1 IVEVTLLN
9 PYQVPKI
16 EELKETI
23 LDIQATNQNNEK
35 FIVEMQKKD
44 LGDFAKRS
52 LYYTSK
58 AYVSQLKKGH
68 DYSQLKKVYFI
79 GLLNFE
85 MFDNL
90 SFISRHLIINQET
103 TQQDIDDFEFTFIEL
118 PKFTKDLNELATTL
132 DKWIYFIQHASDLTM
147 IPEQYEHIKAFE
159 DAFTIATQTQWNE
172 DELRLY
178 DYMGLKA
185 YDEINALK
193 TAVKKAVKKAE
204 EKAEEK
210 GLQKGAKKEK
220 IETALKSLEQGLDIG
235 VIKIITGLTD
245 TELVNL
251 TNKAQSN

>member
-1 IVEVTLLN
+1 
-9 PYQVPKI
+9 
-16 EELKETI
+16 
-23 LDIQATNQNNEK
+23 
-35 FIVEMQKKD
+35 
-44 LGDFAKRS
+44 
-52 LYYTSK
+52 

-90 SFISRHLIINQET
+90 NFISRHLIINQET

-185 YDEINALK
+185 YDEINAVK

-210 GLQKGAKKEK
+210 GLKKGIKKGTEKEK
-220 IETALKSLEQGLDIG
+220 IDIALNLIKQEVSIDI
-235 VIKIITGLTD
+235 IKLSTGLTD
-245 TELVNL
+245 IELGNL
-251 TNKAQSN
+251 TKQARL